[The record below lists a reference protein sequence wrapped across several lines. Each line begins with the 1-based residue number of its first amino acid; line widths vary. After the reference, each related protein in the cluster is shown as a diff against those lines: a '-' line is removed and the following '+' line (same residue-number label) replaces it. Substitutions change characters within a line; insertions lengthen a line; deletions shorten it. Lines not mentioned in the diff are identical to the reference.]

1 MTPDLFVKIGDVVKI
16 VDWGQLYSTYQIAAT
31 HMKLKNFKYGY
42 NGVDFRKNKDIIF
55 TVINTYQSGKILAI
69 TDGAVDLI
77 IGRVGVTLTE
87 KLPLIPEKAKVP
99 QLFDIN
105 NLYSYTDIAE

>member
-1 MTPDLFVKIGDVVKI
+1 MTPDLFVKIGDAVKI
-16 VDWGQLYSTYQIAAT
+16 VDWGQLYSTYQTAAT

-42 NGVDFRKNKDIIF
+42 NGTDRRGKDFIF
-55 TVINTYQSGKILAI
+55 TVIDTYQSGNVLAI

-87 KLPLIPEKAKVP
+87 RLPLIPDKAKMP
-99 QLFDIN
+99 QLFDMN
-105 NLYSYTDIAE
+105 NLYPYTE